1 MIKES
6 IQEEDIMFVNIHA
19 PNIGAPKYINKIL
32 KYIKGE
38 IDNNTIIV
46 GNINTPLNQRT
57 DHPDR
62 TQALVPSTRK
72 PTQPTEPATGDRHQK
87 QWKL

>member
-46 GNINTPLNQRT
+46 GMETDIPCKWKSKESWSSNTHIRQNRL
-57 DHPDR
+57 
-62 TQALVPSTRK
+62 
-72 PTQPTEPATGDRHQK
+72 
-87 QWKL
+87 